1 MAAGTATSLAKPEP
15 QAPNRATVWSQRQR
29 PKNEA
34 MVGPRFIE
42 VNLDSQPRPLSAI
55 ELLKQAP
62 VLSVKAR
69 TVACD
74 GGGLLG
80 HPKVFINL
88 VLAKFADP
96 DYRMIR
102 LTLERVD
109 IVDSN
114 LNRIRIITKSLFI
127 SPYLVGSSIF
137 LLLRDRKSTPLL
149 TQYTRH
155 ISGRDVGISR
165 L

>member
-1 MAAGTATSLAKPEP
+1 MTIPRQFYKNLFRQLGTESKVPTAVGSASP

-29 PKNEA
+29 PKNDA

-55 ELLKQAP
+55 ELLKQTP
-62 VLSVKAR
+62 VLSIKAR

-102 LTLERVD
+102 VALEHVD
-109 IVDSN
+109 TVDSS
-114 LNRIRIITKSLFI
+114 LSRIRTITKSPVGTREYVFI
-127 SPYLVGSSIF
+127 KGVIIDHHP
-137 LLLRDRKSTPLL
+137 
-149 TQYTRH
+149 QHTR
-155 ISGRDVGISR
+155 